1 MQHTHFLMAYV
12 HHSLG
17 YVQFLETII
26 KCSRDLDVIISSV
39 PTPPATAQ
47 SPDNTD
53 VAMETATLPDHIPQQ
68 SDSTVS
74 PATVTDNS
82 GYCSIS

>member
-1 MQHTHFLMAYV
+1 MSCS

-26 KCSRDLDVIISSV
+26 KCSHDLDVIISSV
-39 PTPPATAQ
+39 PTPPVTAR
-47 SPDNTD
+47 SPDDTD
-53 VAMETATLPDHIPQQ
+53 VVMETATLLDHIPHQ
-68 SDSTVS
+68 SDSTVT